1 MLVLRAIGRAS
12 SWYDEALPC
21 LFLDPRKGVRGLARL
36 KQHGASSWP
45 SRETSAEGLPRA
57 VSDLS
62 TNSSRRHSH
71 TTATTT
77 GASVSAER
85 PIPGDARRSLLGPAQ
100 DRVDEDPVLI
110 RTEPIAPKARW
121 CQRGIVGL

>member
-1 MLVLRAIGRAS
+1 MLVPR
-12 SWYDEALPC
+12 
-21 LFLDPRKGVRGLARL
+21 PRKGVRGLARV
-36 KQHGASSWP
+36 KQHGARAGQVGKRP
-45 SRETSAEGLPRA
+45 QKGLPRA
-57 VSDLS
+57 VSNLC

-77 GASVSAER
+77 GAGISAER

-110 RTEPIAPKARW
+110 RTEPITPRPGGGAPAANRRTLSDTGG
-121 CQRGIVGL
+121 CNQT